1 MNTFFNSQT
10 YPKII
15 KTSGNS
21 AVDIC
26 RMKVPRIA
34 VYTILSFILAAAL
47 SYFFGSGGVLDYR
60 RLAAYRGSLEEN
72 IDNLEHTNGQLLSEV
87 QALGSDAERLT
98 LQARELGYFR
108 EGERVIR
115 ISDNSRP
122 KSIYTVGKVLHRKIK
137 KPRTDWP
144 FRAIGLGLP
153 VLLVL
158 VSVSVRRRKNHES
171 GNR

>member
-15 KTSGNS
+15 KASGNS

-47 SYFFGSGGVLDYR
+47 YYFFGSGGVLDYR
-60 RLAAYRGSLEEN
+60 RLAAYRGALEEN
-72 IDNLEHTNGQLLSEV
+72 IDDLEHTNGQLLSEV

-137 KPRTDWP
+137 KPRADWP

>member
-1 MNTFFNSQT
+1 
-10 YPKII
+10 
-15 KTSGNS
+15 
-21 AVDIC
+21 
-26 RMKVPRIA
+26 MKVPRIA
-34 VYTILSFILAAAL
+34 VYIILSFILAAAL
-47 SYFFGSGGVLDYR
+47 YYFFGSGGALDFR
-60 RLAAYRGSLEEN
+60 RLAAYRGALEDN
-72 IDNLEHTNGQLLSEV
+72 IDDLERTNGQLLSEV

-115 ISDNSRP
+115 ISDSSRP
-122 KSIYTVGKVLHRKIK
+122 KSTYTVGKVLRRKLK
-137 KPRTDWP
+137 KPRADWP

-171 GNR
+171 ANR